1 MGQALPKEN
10 LKQQLLDSYTEENLV
25 KNINYAS
32 SVLALNG
39 KTIMTGA
46 QESFVN
52 EQGLKMKRMYF
63 VNGKSVTSSSNLDMS
78 KEELKDLII
87 AQVEKI
93 APEQADA
100 VKQNFDQLMASG
112 MFKMEQK
119 ETASYELQ
127 DDGWVKSLTVDNTTN
142 SMGQQMNTKTTV
154 TIK

>member
-1 MGQALPKEN
+1 M
-10 LKQQLLDSYTEENLV
+10 
-25 KNINYAS
+25 
-32 SVLALNG
+32 
-39 KTIMTGA
+39 
-46 QESFVN
+46 
-52 EQGLKMKRMYF
+52 
-63 VNGKSVTSSSNLDMS
+63 
-78 KEELKDLII
+78 
-87 AQVEKI
+87 EKI

>member
-1 MGQALPKEN
+1 M
-10 LKQQLLDSYTEENLV
+10 
-25 KNINYAS
+25 
-32 SVLALNG
+32 
-39 KTIMTGA
+39 
-46 QESFVN
+46 
-52 EQGLKMKRMYF
+52 
-63 VNGKSVTSSSNLDMS
+63 TSSSNLDMS

-87 AQVEKI
+87 TQVEKI